1 MNIWPVLLYEIQD
14 IWWENFSQRSI
25 IAEFINPT
33 TYMEDNTV
41 TDDKDNKGMGIEDE
55 KVNWDSLIDGV
66 PVVDNNLSNYYGFT
80 NVSQTYSSTEED
92 VYSESDMRDSVDE
105 NVDVRSYWPN
115 LEASDSESDI
125 DDFKDVKLY
134 IEKVKESLIIPLDS

>member
-1 MNIWPVLLYEIQD
+1 MNIWPVHLYEIQD

-55 KVNWDSLIDGV
+55 KVNWDSLIDGA
-66 PVVDNNLSNYYGFT
+66 PVVDNNLSDYYEFT
-80 NVSQTYSSTEED
+80 NVSETYSSTGED

-105 NVDVRSYWPN
+105 NVNARSYWLN

-125 DDFKDVKLY
+125 DDFKDVKLD